1 VPRKLSEIENDAMEL
16 SRHDRALLAKHL
28 LATLDPDDDAD
39 VEELW
44 IEEAE
49 RRNAA
54 YRSGKIGSRP
64 AERVSEDAK
73 RSLQ

>member
-1 VPRKLSEIENDAMEL
+1 MEL

-49 RRNAA
+49 RWHLQRIDETV
-54 YRSGKIGSRP
+54 GTDTP
-64 AERVSEDAK
+64 VS
-73 RSLQ
+73 

>member
-1 VPRKLSEIENDAMEL
+1 LQVVVPRKLSEIENDAMEL

-28 LATLDPDDDAD
+28 LATLDPGDDAD

-49 RRNAA
+49 RWHLQRIDETV
-54 YRSGKIGSRP
+54 GTDTP
-64 AERVSEDAK
+64 VS
-73 RSLQ
+73 